1 MSIFINLIHIFVIA
15 PIIMYAGLNFN
26 KENPLN
32 KYVGIVFTMIALL
45 IGIFNGLYIS
55 KKMYK
60 EPTNQSDNLRDLIKN
75 VDQYFQDLFS
85 NDKQK

>member
-45 IGIFNGLYIS
+45 IGIINGLYIS